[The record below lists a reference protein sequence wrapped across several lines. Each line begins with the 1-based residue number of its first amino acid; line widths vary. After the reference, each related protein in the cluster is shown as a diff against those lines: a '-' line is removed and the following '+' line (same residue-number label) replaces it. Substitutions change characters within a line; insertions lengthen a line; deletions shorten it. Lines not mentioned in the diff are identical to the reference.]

1 MRAIGGLA
9 LVITVLVSVSGCNC
23 HPAGT
28 GSGGGGGHS
37 GGGSGGSGGGG
48 AGTGGGGASGGG
60 LIVTPPDQT
69 VDVTTG
75 GPAGTA
81 QYLAH
86 LASLDVTSG
95 ASWSIDDASFGTI
108 AGGLFTSSG
117 ASGGVTTVRAAYQ
130 GLSGAALLHVRLHAT
145 GGSCP
150 GCPSFPPL
158 GGSTPSCGAAAAP
171 TLIYPPDGVLLPPN
185 MNVIEVQFM
194 PGQGVSAYEIDF
206 ENAITDVRL
215 VTPCNAITDTRGA
228 ATGGCG
234 FSLDP
239 TQWKWVANTNRAG
252 DPVKVS
258 VRATTNGSCAS
269 ESAQRNLTFAEQD
282 LNGGLY
288 YWQSLVVGGVA
299 GKTGG
304 IYRYDFG
311 NPGATSVPFLT
322 PATGSC
328 VGCHFLSRDG
338 TRMTYGTDDADS
350 DDEYGDLSGHLLDV
364 GAKTVIAT
372 SGGTGTSRPLPP
384 GFQTFNHDA
393 TSVMAS
399 TGQAANTFFQV
410 WNAQTGGTPTGQM
423 PTGMR
428 GTQPDWSADDSK
440 VIFVVPSKFANAF
453 SPTPYARADD
463 DHFKGGSLFVNTYD
477 SSSKAFGTPT
487 ALVTASGNQNNY
499 YPSYSPDSPP
509 TFIVFNRVD
518 DPAVTSDLA
527 GDAFNNPYA
536 KIWVLSTASGAAPIE
551 AKNANGDP
559 KMTNSW
565 PRWSPFVQSYKGSR
579 LLWVTFSS
587 TRDYGLHVR
596 NSVKVDNGSGTLVD
610 QVNCYPPDSPQ
621 NPTGSHTQ
629 PLPANCN
636 QPQIWMAAINLS
648 TAELAG
654 AGDPSFPAFWL
665 PFQDVNSHNHIAQ
678 WTQTVVN
685 PGGGG
690 ACDGGQPMCLA
701 SNAACGPSIC
711 GTCCN
716 GDICQSGVCSPG
728 IN

>member
-1 MRAIGGLA
+1 MRAIGILA
-9 LVITVLVSVSGCNC
+9 VLTAALSTSGCNC
-23 HPAGT
+23 NPPAN
-28 GSGGGGGHS
+28 GSGGGGGS
-37 GGGSGGSGGGG
+37 GGGSGTGGGSGAGGGG
-48 AGTGGGGASGGG
+48 GSSGG
-60 LIVTPPDQT
+60 LTVTPPDQT

-75 GPAGTA
+75 GPPGTA
-81 QYLAH
+81 QYAAH
-86 LASLDVTSG
+86 LASLDVTA
-95 ASWSIDDASFGTI
+95 ASSWTIDDVSFGSI
-108 AGGLFTSSG
+108 SAGLFTSSG
-117 ASGGVTTVRAAYQ
+117 STGGTTTVRATDM
-130 GLSGAALLHVRLHAT
+130 GATGSALLHVRLHAT

-150 GCPSFPPL
+150 GCPAFPPI
-158 GGSTPSCGAAAAP
+158 GGSTPSCGAAATP
-171 TLIYPPDGVLLPPN
+171 TLVYPPDGVLLPPN

-215 VTPCNAITDTRGA
+215 VTPCAAIADTRGV

-269 ESAQRNLTFAEQD
+269 TSAERNISFAEQD

-350 DDEYGDLSGHLLDV
+350 DDEYADLSGHLLNV
-364 GAKTVIAT
+364 GTKTVIPT
-372 SGGTGTSRPLPP
+372 SGGGSKPLPP

-393 TSVMAS
+393 TTVMAS
-399 TGQAANTFFQV
+399 TGQTAQTFFQT
-410 WNAQTGGTPTGQM
+410 WDAQNGGAVMGQM

-428 GTQPDWSADDSK
+428 GTQPDWAADDSK
-440 VIFVVPSKFANAF
+440 VIYVVPSKFANAF
-453 SPTPYARADD
+453 APTPYNKADD
-463 DHFKGGSLFVNTYD
+463 DHFKGGSLWVNSYD
-477 SSSKAFGTPT
+477 LGSKMFGTPA
-487 ALVTASGNQNNY
+487 ALVTATGNQNNY

-509 TFIVFNRVD
+509 SFIVFNRVD
-518 DPAVTSDLA
+518 ESTLTTDLSQ
-527 GDAFNNPYA
+527 DAYNNPYA
-536 KIWVLSTASGAAPIE
+536 KVWVLSTQMGAAPIE
-551 AKNANGDP
+551 AVNANGDP
-559 KMTNSW
+559 KNTNSW
-565 PRWSPFVQSYKGSR
+565 PRWSPFVQTYKGSR

-587 TRDYGLHVR
+587 TRDYGLRVR
-596 NSVKVDNGSGTLVD
+596 NSVMVDNGSGTQVA

-648 TAELAG
+648 TAELG
-654 AGDPSFPAFWL
+654 SAGDPSYPAFWL
-665 PFQDVNSHNHIAQ
+665 PFQDVNAHNHIAQ
-678 WTQTVVN
+678 WTQAVVDSN
-685 PGGGG
+685 NG
-690 ACDGGQPMCLA
+690 CDGGQAMCLMT
-701 SNAACGPSIC
+701 NAACGPSIC

-716 GDICQSGVCSPG
+716 GDICQNGVCSPG